1 MTTAIGTVWP
11 LAALTTLF
19 NYPLGRLR
27 AGAGRRSPRRFG
39 LLAASVLLLFALR
52 HAFGLD
58 WPSGMMLVAGMAL
71 GQTWGRRSA
80 ASEPS
85 PLRWRLAAYAAIVA
99 GLVLLL
105 AQPVQAQGD
114 EWHRLDTVEPAP
126 AFTLTNQEG
135 QRVALDDFRGKVVL
149 LSFIYTECKDIC
161 PVLPQIIGRVDKELT
176 AGEREK
182 TRFAGISLDPRRD
195 TPAKLKTF
203 MQTHSL
209 SPERWTLLTGTL
221 EEATKAAKDYGIV
234 VRPDIRGEFIHN
246 AVYILIDPQG
256 QLRTEFHGL
265 FTPTEE
271 IAKAL
276 RGLIGE
282 EGAASAGKQEK

>member
-19 NYPLGRLR
+19 NLPLGRLR

-58 WPSGMMLVAGMAL
+58 WPSGMMLMAGMAL
-71 GQTWGRRSA
+71 GQAWGKRGA
-80 ASEPS
+80 AGEPS
-85 PLRWRLAAYAAIVA
+85 PLRWRLAAYAAIAA

-126 AFTLTNQEG
+126 AFSLTDQEG
-135 QRVALDDFRGKVVL
+135 QRVALGDFRGKVVL

-161 PVLPQIIGRVDKELT
+161 PVLPQIIGRVDKHLSPEEQG
-176 AGEREK
+176 AVRYV
-182 TRFAGISLDPRRD
+182 GISLDPNRD

-203 MQTHSL
+203 MQTQGL

-282 EGAASAGKQEK
+282 EGTATGGKQEK